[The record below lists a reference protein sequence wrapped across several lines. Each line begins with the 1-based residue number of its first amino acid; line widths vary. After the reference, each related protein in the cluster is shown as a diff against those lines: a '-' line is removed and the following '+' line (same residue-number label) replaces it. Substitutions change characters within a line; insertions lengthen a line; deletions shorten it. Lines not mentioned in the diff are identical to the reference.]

1 MGEKR
6 DYSAI
11 EQQAAKFEMTGGLE
25 RAIDLSYQRL
35 VGTARAE
42 WERRFPGK
50 DPSDACV
57 KVRIGAAELKART
70 VPGSGFLKRGKTSQR
85 APNTKLSLPHLA
97 R

>member
-11 EQQAAKFEMTGGLE
+11 EQQAAKFEMTDGLE
-25 RAIDLSYQRL
+25 RAMDLSYQRL
-35 VGTARAE
+35 VATAKAE
-42 WERRFPGK
+42 WERRFSGK
-50 DPSDACV
+50 HPSDACV
-57 KVRIGAAELKART
+57 KVRVGAAELKART

-85 APNTKLSLPHLA
+85 APRTKLPFPRLA